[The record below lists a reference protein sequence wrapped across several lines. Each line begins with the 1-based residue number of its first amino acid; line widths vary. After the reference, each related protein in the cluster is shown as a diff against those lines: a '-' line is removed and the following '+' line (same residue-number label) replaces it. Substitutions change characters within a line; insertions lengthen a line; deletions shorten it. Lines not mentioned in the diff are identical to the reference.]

1 MKKVS
6 WFYEEDYERFTVYFD
21 LPDSFK
27 CDYIVLTDGDPITD
41 LDLDESEEQQ
51 EFNSRIREAISS
63 AEEYGTWENCDE
75 NDWDYIAGCADYWFG
90 HDPKEETLF
99 EAEGIR
105 VYVKHGILR
114 EEDDAYTYACEDT
127 PENRQ
132 AYIADAKETV
142 KEWAR

>member
-1 MKKVS
+1 MKKVY
-6 WFYEEDYERFTVYFD
+6 WRIGDEWDYELEEIYFD
-21 LPDSFK
+21 LPESFG
-27 CDYIVLTDGDPITD
+27 CDYITHRGITD
-41 LDLDESEEQQ
+41 EDLYGSAEE
-51 EFNSRIREAISS
+51 NAIDRGVREAIASGG
-63 AEEYGTWENCDE
+63 EYGTWEDCDE
-75 NDWDYIAGCADYWFG
+75 NDWDRIAVCADYWFG
-90 HDPKEETLF
+90 DDPKEETLF
-99 EAEGIR
+99 EDEGIR